1 MNRSIAAALA
11 LLLASSSS
19 AQTIGTISVP
29 RLTGT
34 MPILITPGAPL
45 LGGSFSAATLSP
57 LSLTPTLAAAAI
69 SPSPV
74 ASIVPGNALV
84 NAAPNPL
91 PFSAAAPAALRA
103 ATTLSGT
110 LSAAASEGRSQA
122 PALNAAFDGGALRP
136 AASKADAV
144 SVPASPSDSFVL
156 EAQRRFA
163 ALRRHEAAQRSVR
176 PEGAI
181 PSDDD
186 MQGRMDRLP
195 STNPERMKFIVDLFK
210 LGGATDADIVL
221 QDAGKGRNNVIV
233 TIKGKTD
240 RVIVVGGH
248 YDKVSEGLG
257 KIDNGTGSTMVA
269 NLYQAMHGTQPDAT
283 IVFIAFARE
292 EEGLYGSQAY
302 VKSLDKAKRAKI
314 DAMINLDTLAVDGTF
329 SWKNNST
336 RGLLD
341 RLAQVSRESGHALK
355 EDYLNGG
362 DADSSTFRDAGIP
375 AVTVY
380 GASQD
385 VIFDIIHS
393 ERDNMSAFNLQ
404 HYKNAYLLVLEAIKS
419 LDRAPLGPVGR
430 RDI

>member
-1 MNRSIAAALA
+1 MPTVIAPGISSVGGSLATPSLSPVSMVPTLSAAAVA
-11 LLLASSSS
+11 P
-19 AQTIGTISVP
+19 TPISV
-29 RLTGT
+29 
-34 MPILITPGAPL
+34 I
-45 LGGSFSAATLSP
+45 
-57 LSLTPTLAAAAI
+57 
-69 SPSPV
+69 PV
-74 ASIVPGNALV
+74 AALIPNNALV

-91 PFSAAAPAALRA
+91 PLPLPVSAAAPAALRA
-103 ATTLSGT
+103 AKSLSGT
-110 LSAAASEGRSQA
+110 LSAAAAEGRSQA
-122 PALNAAFDGGALRP
+122 PALNAAFDGLK
-136 AASKADAV
+136 AASSPDAV
-144 SVPASPSDSFVL
+144 SVPSAPSSDSFVT
-156 EAQRRFA
+156 EARRRFA
-163 ALRRHEAAQRSVR
+163 ALRRREAARAPVR
-176 PEGAI
+176 PEGAV
-181 PSDDD
+181 PSDED
-186 MQGRMDRLP
+186 MQGRMERLP
-195 STNPERMKFIVDLFK
+195 STNPERAKFMIDLFK

-221 QDAGKGRNNVIV
+221 QDAGRGRNNIIV
-233 TIKGKTD
+233 TKKGKTD

-257 KIDNGTGSTMVA
+257 KIDNGTGATMVA
-269 NLYQAMHGTQPDAT
+269 NLYQAMNGLDTDAT

-336 RGLLD
+336 RALLD
-341 RLAQVSRESGHALK
+341 RMAQVSRESGHAMK

-375 AVTVY
+375 AVTIY

-385 VIFDIIHS
+385 VIFDVIHS
-393 ERDNMSAFNLQ
+393 ENDNMAAFSLA

-430 RDI
+430 REV

>member
-1 MNRSIAAALA
+1 MIRRVIALLILPLIAAP
-11 LLLASSSS
+11 SG
-19 AQTIGTISVP
+19 AQTIGSVVAP
-29 RLTGT
+29 RL
-34 MPILITPGAPL
+34 PGSAPTIAVPSIAPSAGLAAPSLAPL
-45 LGGSFSAATLSP
+45 A
-57 LSLTPTLAAAAI
+57 LTPSLALPAAAPLPVSAVPVALTPAVAPVGALGATKALAANLAAA
-69 SPSPV
+69 
-74 ASIVPGNALV
+74 
-84 NAAPNPL
+84 
-91 PFSAAAPAALRA
+91 SAQ
-103 ATTLSGT
+103 GKD
-110 LSAAASEGRSQA
+110 QA
-122 PALNAAFDGGALRP
+122 PALGAAFDGLK
-136 AASKADAV
+136 AASV
-144 SVPASPSDSFVL
+144 SDDSPVPAPDAFIL
-156 EAQRRFA
+156 EARRRFVALKSAEAEAARA
-163 ALRRHEAAQRSVR
+163 AL
-176 PEGAI
+176 PEGAV
-181 PSDDD
+181 PSDED
-186 MQGRMDRLP
+186 MRGRMDRLP
-195 STNPERMKFIVDLFK
+195 TTNPERMKYMVDLFK
-210 LGGATDADIVL
+210 LGGATDADIRL

-233 TIKGKTD
+233 TVKGKTD

-248 YDKVSEGLG
+248 YDKVSEGRG
-257 KIDNGTGSTMVA
+257 SIDNGTGSTMVA
-269 NLYQAMHGTQPDAT
+269 NLYAALHGTQPDAT

-302 VKSLDKAKRAKI
+302 VRSLDKAARSKI

-336 RGLLD
+336 RAVLD
-341 RLAQVSRESGHALK
+341 RLAQVSRETGHALK

-393 ERDNMSAFNLQ
+393 ERDNMSSFNLQ

>member
-1 MNRSIAAALA
+1 MNRYIAPLVA
-11 LLLASSSS
+11 LLVSSSS
-19 AQTIGTISVP
+19 FAQTIGVIAPQLS
-29 RLTGT
+29 G
-34 MPILITPGAPL
+34 GAPAL
-45 LGGSFSAATLSP
+45 IVPVTPVIGGSLSLPTLSP
-57 LSLTPTLAAAAI
+57 LSLTPALSAAAI
-69 SPSPV
+69 AAPMPTLIAVAALVPASPIPSAVPV
-74 ASIVPGNALV
+74 AQATALD
-84 NAAPNPL
+84 
-91 PFSAAAPAALRA
+91 SA
-103 ATTLSGT
+103 

-122 PALNAAFDGGALRP
+122 PALSAAFDGLK
-136 AASKADAV
+136 AASKSDDDVVDPAAAV
-144 SVPASPSDSFVL
+144 SDTFVL

-163 ALRRHEAAQRSVR
+163 ALRRSEAERSRAAVL
-176 PEGAI
+176 PEGAV
-181 PSDDD
+181 PSDED

-195 STNPERMKFIVDLFK
+195 STNPERMKFIVELFK
-210 LGGATDADIVL
+210 LGGATDADIRF

-240 RVIVVGGH
+240 RVVVVGGH

-302 VKSLDKAKRAKI
+302 VKSLDKAARGKI

-336 RGLLD
+336 RAVLD
-341 RLAQVSRESGHALK
+341 RLAEVSRASGHALK

-404 HYKNAYLLVLEAIKS
+404 HYKNAYMLVLEAIKS
-419 LDRAPLGPVGR
+419 LDRKPLGPVARSG
-430 RDI
+430 I

>member
-1 MNRSIAAALA
+1 MNRSIAALLS
-11 LLLASSSS
+11 LLLASPSF
-19 AQTIGTISVP
+19 AQTISVVAP
-29 RLTGT
+29 RLTGSAPT
-34 MPILITPGAPL
+34 PIITGTPA
-45 LGGSFSAATLSP
+45 LGGSFAAPPLSALSLAPTLSAAAVA
-57 LSLTPTLAAAAI
+57 PT
-69 SPSPV
+69 PV
-74 ASIVPGNALV
+74 ASVVPV
-84 NAAPNPL
+84 
-91 PFSAAAPAALRA
+91 AAAVPAALRA
-103 ATTLSGT
+103 ATTLSST
-110 LSAAASEGRSQA
+110 LSAAAAEGRSQA
-122 PALNAAFDGGALRP
+122 PALDAAFDGLK
-136 AASKADAV
+136 AASKSDAV
-144 SVPASPSDSFVL
+144 SVPASPSDAFVL
-156 EAQRRFA
+156 EARRRFE
-163 ALRRHEAAQRSVR
+163 ALRRSESSRGSVR

-181 PSDDD
+181 PSDED
-186 MQGRMDRLP
+186 MQGRMEKLP
-195 STNPERMKFIVDLFK
+195 STNPERAKFIIDLFK
-210 LGGATDADIVL
+210 LGGAKDSDIVL
-221 QDAGKGRNNVIV
+221 QDAGRGRNNIIV
-233 TIKGKTD
+233 TKKGRTD

-248 YDKVSEGLG
+248 YDQVSEGLG

-269 NLYQAMHGTQPDAT
+269 NLYQALNGTDTDAT

-336 RGLLD
+336 RALLD
-341 RLAQVSRESGHALK
+341 RMAQVSRESGRAMK

-375 AVTVY
+375 AVTIY

-430 RDI
+430 RDV

>member
-1 MNRSIAAALA
+1 MNKYIGSVLA
-11 LLLASSSS
+11 LLVASSSF
-19 AQTIGTISVP
+19 AQTIGVIAP
-29 RLTGT
+29 KIPG
-34 MPILITPGAPL
+34 GAPAL
-45 LGGSFSAATLSP
+45 IVPVTPTLGGGFSIPALSP
-57 LSLTPTLAAAAI
+57 LSLTPVL
-69 SPSPV
+69 
-74 ASIVPGNALV
+74 
-84 NAAPNPL
+84 
-91 PFSAAAPAALRA
+91 SAAATAAPIPTLNAVMALVPVSPIPFAVQAVPAALRA
-103 ATTLSGT
+103 ATTMSGA

-122 PALNAAFDGGALRP
+122 PALAASFDGSK
-136 AASKADAV
+136 AASKSDDVVIPAAPV
-144 SVPASPSDSFVL
+144 SDTFVL

-163 ALRRHEAAQRSVR
+163 SLRRSELERSRAAVL
-176 PEGAI
+176 PEGAV
-181 PSDDD
+181 PSDED
-186 MQGRMDRLP
+186 MRGRMDRLP

-210 LGGATDADIVL
+210 LGGATDADIRL

-233 TIKGKTD
+233 TKKGRTD

-269 NLYQAMHGTQPDAT
+269 NLYQALNGIDSDAT

-302 VKSLDKAKRAKI
+302 VKSLDKAARSKI

-336 RGLLD
+336 RAVLD
-341 RLAQVSRESGHALK
+341 RLAEVSRASGHALK

-419 LDRAPLGPVGR
+419 LDRTPLGPVARSG
-430 RDI
+430 I

>member
-1 MNRSIAAALA
+1 MNRRAIIAALTS
-11 LLLASSSS
+11 LLTASSSF
-19 AQTIGTISVP
+19 AQTIGSVVAP
-29 RLTGT
+29 RLSGGAPTV
-34 MPILITPGAPL
+34 ILPSTPLTAVPGAMP
-45 LGGSFSAATLSP
+45 ALSP
-57 LSLTPTLAAAAI
+57 LALTSALATPAIAPTPVAAPVPAAAVAMTSAKALTAALAAA
-69 SPSPV
+69 
-74 ASIVPGNALV
+74 
-84 NAAPNPL
+84 
-91 PFSAAAPAALRA
+91 SAD
-103 ATTLSGT
+103 GKD
-110 LSAAASEGRSQA
+110 QA
-122 PALNAAFDGGALRP
+122 PALAAAFDGLK
-136 AASKADAV
+136 AASTSDDAPV
-144 SVPASPSDSFVL
+144 APSFID
-156 EAQRRFA
+156 EARRRFTD
-163 ALRRHEAAQRSVR
+163 LRRSEDEAARAAR

-210 LGGATDADIVL
+210 LGGATDADIKL

-269 NLYQAMHGTQPDAT
+269 NLYQAMHGTQPEAT
-283 IVFIAFARE
+283 MVFIAFARE

-302 VKSLDKAKRAKI
+302 VKSLGQAERKKI

-336 RGLLD
+336 RALLD
-341 RLAQVSRESGHALK
+341 RFAQVSRESGHAMK

-375 AVTVY
+375 AVTIY

-393 ERDNMSAFNLQ
+393 ERDNMSSFNLQ

-419 LDRAPLGPVGR
+419 LDRQPLGPVGR
-430 RDI
+430 GSI

>member
-1 MNRSIAAALA
+1 M
-11 LLLASSSS
+11 LLASSSF
-19 AQTIGTISVP
+19 AQTVGVITAP
-29 RLTGT
+29 RLPG
-34 MPILITPGAPL
+34 GAPAL
-45 LGGSFSAATLSP
+45 IIPGGPALGGGLSIPALSP
-57 LSLTPTLAAAAI
+57 LLLTP
-69 SPSPV
+69 
-74 ASIVPGNALV
+74 AL
-84 NAAPNPL
+84 
-91 PFSAAAPAALRA
+91 SAAAVTPIPVRALVPAAPVPFAVPTDGPAALRA
-103 ATTLSGT
+103 AKSLTGV

-122 PALNAAFDGGALRP
+122 SALSAAFDGSAQRS
-136 AASKADAV
+136 AASAPDAV
-144 SVPASPSDSFVL
+144 SAPSAPSSDSFVL
-156 EAQRRFA
+156 EAQRRFN
-163 ALRRHEAAQRSVR
+163 ALRLAEASRRVR

-181 PSDDD
+181 PSDED
-186 MQGRMDRLP
+186 MYGRMDRLP
-195 STNPERMKFIVDLFK
+195 STNPERMKFIIELFK

-221 QDAGKGRNNVIV
+221 QDAGRGRNNVIV
-233 TIKGKTD
+233 VKKGRTD

-269 NLYQAMHGTQPDAT
+269 NLYQALHGVDTDAT
-283 IVFIAFARE
+283 IVFVAFARE

-302 VKSLDKAKRAKI
+302 VNSLDKAQRGKI
-314 DAMINLDTLAVDGTF
+314 DAMLNLDTLAVDGTF

-375 AVTVY
+375 AVTIY

-385 VIFDIIHS
+385 VIFDVIHS
-393 ERDNMSAFNLQ
+393 ERDNMSAFSLQ

-430 RDI
+430 RDV

>member
-1 MNRSIAAALA
+1 MNHRAPVAAALA
-11 LLLASSSS
+11 LLLASSSF
-19 AQTIGTISVP
+19 AQTVGIISAP
-29 RLTGT
+29 RLPG
-34 MPILITPGAPL
+34 GAPAIVIPGTPV
-45 LGGSFSAATLSP
+45 LGGGFSMPMLSP
-57 LSLTPTLAAAAI
+57 LALTPALAAPALAPTPVATAIPIALTPIVAAAA
-69 SPSPV
+69 SPV
-74 ASIVPGNALV
+74 AMSSAKALTG
-84 NAAPNPL
+84 A
-91 PFSAAAPAALRA
+91 
-103 ATTLSGT
+103 
-110 LSAAASEGRSQA
+110 LSAASVQGKDQA
-122 PALNAAFDGGALRP
+122 PALSAAFDGLKAASTSDDVP
-136 AASKADAV
+136 AA
-144 SVPASPSDSFVL
+144 PAPASDSFVL

-163 ALRRHEAAQRSVR
+163 ALRRTEAERGSR
-176 PEGAI
+176 PEGAV

-195 STNPERMKFIVDLFK
+195 STNPERMKFIVELFK

-283 IVFIAFARE
+283 LVFIAFARE

-393 ERDNMSAFNLQ
+393 ERDNMSAFSLA

>member
-1 MNRSIAAALA
+1 MNRSIAALIS
-11 LLLASSSS
+11 LLIASSS
-19 AQTIGTISVP
+19 AQAQLRVVVP
-29 RLTGT
+29 ESAG
-34 MPILITPGAPL
+34 GAPMIVPATPA
-45 LGGSFSAATLSP
+45 LGGGSGLSLQTLSP
-57 LSLTPTLAAAAI
+57 LSLTPSLSAAAI
-69 SPSPV
+69 APTPL
-74 ASIVPGNALV
+74 NALV
-84 NAAPNPL
+84 FAAPIPL
-91 PFSAAAPAALRA
+91 AVQSQGPAALRA
-103 ATTLSGT
+103 ATSLSGT
-110 LSAAASEGRSQA
+110 LSAAAAEGRSQA
-122 PALNAAFDGGALRP
+122 PALNASFDGLK
-136 AASKADAV
+136 AASTPDEV
-144 SVPASPSDSFVL
+144 SVPAAPASAPDSFVL

-163 ALRRHEAAQRSVR
+163 ALKASEGENRSL

-186 MQGRMDRLP
+186 MQNRMDRLP
-195 STNPERMKFIVDLFK
+195 STNPERMKFIIDLFR
-210 LGGATDADIVL
+210 LGGATDADIRL

-283 IVFIAFARE
+283 LVFIAFARE

-302 VKSLDKAKRAKI
+302 VKSLDKAARGKI

-404 HYKNAYLLVLEAIKS
+404 HYKNAYLLVLETIKS

-430 RDI
+430 SEI

>member
-1 MNRSIAAALA
+1 MIRRESAVAALLSLLVA
-11 LLLASSSS
+11 ASAPAQIVSGVAAPRIPGSAPAPVVPSILAPAAGLPLPLLAPL
-19 AQTIGTISVP
+19 A
-29 RLTGT
+29 LT
-34 MPILITPGAPL
+34 PALAAPSLAPL
-45 LGGSFSAATLSP
+45 PVSAVPAPVAAPAPITALGAAKA
-57 LSLTPTLAAAAI
+57 LTAGLAAA
-69 SPSPV
+69 
-74 ASIVPGNALV
+74 
-84 NAAPNPL
+84 
-91 PFSAAAPAALRA
+91 SAQ
-103 ATTLSGT
+103 GKD
-110 LSAAASEGRSQA
+110 QA
-122 PALNAAFDGGALRP
+122 PALAAAFDGGLP
-136 AASKADAV
+136 AASV
-144 SVPASPSDSFVL
+144 SDGVPSASDSFVL
-156 EAQRRFA
+156 EARRRFA
-163 ALRRHEAAQRSVR
+163 ALKASEAEPARSAR
-176 PEGAI
+176 PEGTV
-181 PSDDD
+181 PSDGDLRD
-186 MQGRMDRLP
+186 RMDRIP
-195 STNPERMKFIVDLFK
+195 STNPERQKFMVELFK

-221 QDAGKGRNNVIV
+221 QDAGRGRNNVIA

-248 YDKVSEGLG
+248 YDKVHEGLG

-269 NLYQAMHGTQPDAT
+269 NLYQALHGTQPEAT

-292 EEGLYGSQAY
+292 EEGLIGAQTY
-302 VKSLDKAKRAKI
+302 VRSLDKAKRGKI

-336 RGLLD
+336 RAVLD

-362 DADSSTFRDAGIP
+362 DADSSVFRDAGIP

-393 ERDNMSAFNLQ
+393 ERDNMSAFNLG

-419 LDRAPLGPVGR
+419 LDRNPLGPVGR

>member
-1 MNRSIAAALA
+1 MKRRDTSLAAL
-11 LLLASSSS
+11 LVLILAGSAP
-19 AQTIGTISVP
+19 AQTIGSVVIP
-29 RLTGT
+29 RIPAGSPT
-34 MPILITPGAPL
+34 PIITGAPT
-45 LGGSFSAATLSP
+45 LGGTFSMPLLSP
-57 LSLTPTLAAAAI
+57 LALTPTLAIPAIAPVPVLAA
-69 SPSPV
+69 
-74 ASIVPGNALV
+74 VPAV
-84 NAAPNPL
+84 
-91 PFSAAAPAALRA
+91 AAPAAIGA
-103 ATTLSGT
+103 AKSLSGA
-110 LSAAASEGRSQA
+110 LSAASSEGRSQA
-122 PALNAAFDGGALRP
+122 PALSAAFDGLKAASTSDDAVVP
-136 AASKADAV
+136 AA
-144 SVPASPSDSFVL
+144 PASDSFVL
-156 EAQRRFA
+156 EARRRFA
-163 ALRRHEAAQRSVR
+163 ALRQAEAERVSR

-186 MQGRMDRLP
+186 LQGRMERLP
-195 STNPERMKFIVDLFK
+195 STNPERAKFMIDLFK

-221 QDAGKGRNNVIV
+221 QDAGKGRNNIIV

-269 NLYQAMHGTQPDAT
+269 NLYQALHGTQPDAT

-302 VKSLDKAKRAKI
+302 VKSLDKTKRAKI

-336 RGLLD
+336 RALLD
-341 RLAQVSRESGHALK
+341 RMAQVSRESGHALK

-375 AVTVY
+375 AITMY
-380 GASQD
+380 GASQS

-393 ERDNMSAFNLQ
+393 ENDNMSSFSLA

-419 LDRAPLGPVGR
+419 LDRTPLGPVGR

>member
-1 MNRSIAAALA
+1 MNRSLA
-11 LLLASSSS
+11 VFVSLLLASSSS
-19 AQTIGTISVP
+19 AQTIGLVAPNSA
-29 RLTGT
+29 G
-34 MPILITPGAPL
+34 GAPAL
-45 LGGSFSAATLSP
+45 IIPSTPLMDGHLGVPSLLSP
-57 LSLTPTLAAAAI
+57 LSLTPSLSVSA
-69 SPSPV
+69 
-74 ASIVPGNALV
+74 ASIAPTPVPALV
-84 NAAPNPL
+84 PAAVV
-91 PFSAAAPAALRA
+91 PFSVNGVPTVAAFGVAK
-103 ATTLSGT
+103 TLSSN
-110 LSAAASEGRSQA
+110 LSAAASEGRGQA
-122 PALNAAFDGGALRP
+122 PALNASFDGLK
-136 AASKADAV
+136 AAATPDEV
-144 SVPASPSDSFVL
+144 SVPNPSDAFVL

-163 ALRRHEAAQRSVR
+163 ALKASEDQNPGVL

-186 MQGRMDRLP
+186 MHGRLDRLP
-195 STNPERMKFIVDLFK
+195 STNPERMKYIVDLFK
-210 LGGATDADIVL
+210 LGGATDADIRL

-283 IVFIAFARE
+283 LVFIAFARE

-302 VKSLDKAKRAKI
+302 VKSLDKAARGKI

-336 RGLLD
+336 RAMLD
-341 RLAQVSRESGHALK
+341 RFAKVSRESGHAMK

-375 AVTVY
+375 AVTIY

-419 LDRAPLGPVGR
+419 LDRTPLGPVARGE
-430 RDI
+430 I